1 MTLFTTPLSNICTS
15 RFVLP
20 LVQMLGLLVGGSQAL
35 LVTQAPLVPGSAVA
49 ARTAAPLMESGGPL
63 RATSLAERRKLKLE
77 TGERA
82 ALMPMRALEC
92 LG

>member
-1 MTLFTTPLSNICTS
+1 VKFIPRT
-15 RFVLP
+15 FVLHP
-20 LVQMLGLLVGGSQAL
+20 DRDLHMLALVVGGSQAL

-77 TGERA
+77 TGARA
-82 ALMPMRALEC
+82 ALMPMRVHSA
-92 LG
+92 